1 MVAIGDR
8 VDVNNHQGIVRYIGY
23 TQFAEGIW
31 YGIELDEPAG
41 RNDGS
46 VHNKKYFELE
56 KEGLYGI
63 FAKIQSIKIIDPG
76 SQSSLQREVS
86 RLLQEN
92 DKLRCRLQ
100 KTEVESPNDI
110 IEFLTM
116 ETSDL
121 SKSIDSLKGELAV
134 FQQREDT
141 HVKLQTVYMDME
153 RELRYQL
160 EELEISFRKE
170 VELLKNENSRLNQ
183 ELAERNN
190 PSLEVRDLQSQ
201 LKIMGQQVYENRFL
215 KELYEVA
222 IDATRNK
229 EEAQFE
235 YLSEKVL
242 DDRIRNNFVE
252 KQKCRFLLVVLSN
265 TAAALTDKDMKE
277 SFLKNLGDVS
287 QWTTPFLVC
296 LIPEEKILLTP
307 ISRFLDSN
315 SGLSTNLF
323 LAIRCMVITFG
334 KIIPDLLAF
343 YMEHAVNKAPMKL
356 ITELYSVCLSIQ
368 KNCEMLLDKISN
380 MNCTISSRVSFS
392 VPALFETIFQ
402 DIFGQFE
409 FEFQDNYILE
419 VTKGILQQVQSIYL
433 IEKIDEIQQKNK
445 FEDSQTHKTTST
457 SRTSQDDTVTR
468 WKTLLDNKEME
479 IKELMIKIQVFQ
491 QKLERVSDHENEFNS
506 MKIEVSNLRQ
516 RNGYLTQEIID
527 LKKTLE
533 KAQQQV
539 ETEHLKA
546 YQIGPNGGYDDLVTE
561 LFNLG
566 KLDLISEI
574 RDLRQ
579 ILLKYITNENKKPAD
594 LEWLTIPQRTD
605 STIDIQLSNRI
616 HSLGN
621 EVFDFVN
628 YSTSVNLESN
638 KFKNNYMENAKFKIS
653 AINSAIRDIKTN

>member
-56 KEGLYGI
+56 KEGPYGI

-86 RLLQEN
+86 RLLKEN

-100 KTEVESPNDI
+100 KTEAESPNDI

-121 SKSIDSLKGELAV
+121 NKSIDSLKSELAV

-141 HVKLQTVYMDME
+141 HVKLQAVYMDME

-160 EELEISFRKE
+160 EELEISFQKE
-170 VELLKNENSRLNQ
+170 IDLLKNENSRLNQ

-190 PSLEVRDLQSQ
+190 PPLEVRDLQSK
-201 LKIMGQQVYENRFL
+201 LKIMEQQVYENRFL

-222 IDATRNK
+222 IDATGNK
-229 EEAQFE
+229 EAVQFE

-252 KQKCRFLLVVLSN
+252 KQKCRFLLVALSN
-265 TAAALTDKDMKE
+265 TAAALTDKDTKE

-287 QWTTPFLVC
+287 RWITPFLVC
-296 LIPEEKILLTP
+296 LIPEEKIVLTP

-315 SGLSTNLF
+315 SELSTNLS

-334 KIIPDLLAF
+334 KIIPDLLAY
-343 YMEHAVNKAPMKL
+343 YMENAVNKAPMKL

-368 KNCEMLLDKISN
+368 KNCEMLLDRTSN
-380 MNCTISSRVSFS
+380 TNCTISSRVSFS
-392 VPALFETIFQ
+392 VPELFETIFQ
-402 DIFGQFE
+402 DLFSQFE
-409 FEFQDNYILE
+409 FEFQDNFILE
-419 VTKGILQQVQSIYL
+419 LTKRILQQVQSIYL
-433 IEKIDEIQQKNK
+433 IEKINEVQQKSK
-445 FEDSQTHKTTST
+445 FEDSQTHKTTPNSI
-457 SRTSQDDTVTR
+457 TSQDDTVTR
-468 WKTLLDNKEME
+468 WETLLDNKEME
-479 IKELMIKIQVFQ
+479 VKELMIKIQVFQ
-491 QKLERVSDHENEFNS
+491 QKLERVSNHENEFNG
-506 MKIEVSNLRQ
+506 MKIEVNNLRQ
-516 RNGYLTQEIID
+516 QNDYLTQEVVD
-527 LKKTLE
+527 LKRILE
-533 KAQQQV
+533 KTQRQV
-539 ETEHLKA
+539 ENEHLKA

-574 RDLRQ
+574 RDLR
-579 ILLKYITNENKKPAD
+579 LLVLKYITNEDKKPAD
-594 LEWLTIPQRTD
+594 LEWLNIPQRTE
-605 STIDIQLSNRI
+605 STVDIQLSNRI
-616 HSLGN
+616 NSLGN

-638 KFKNNYMENAKFKIS
+638 RFKNNYMENAKFKIS
-653 AINSAIRDIKTN
+653 AINSAIRDIKAN